1 MFNSKL
7 KNQLQRL
14 QDEIDALQRAQA
26 ARTHEMLE
34 ITVDRNLLIT
44 AVNRNFARW
53 VGREQSQLL
62 GQSLASIA
70 PSYVKE
76 LPCFKDFQQAMST
89 GTGVSD
95 EYRYITADGRMV
107 WMRAAWCPVKSA
119 AGAVTH
125 MSAYGTDV
133 TASIDKAR
141 ENDEF
146 IKALYRSTAVIE
158 FELDG
163 TIVAANDNFLR
174 TVNYSLAEIV
184 GKHHRIF
191 CEPNYVNSPAYQQLW
206 RSLNEGQFVAERFL
220 RFDKSGRELWL
231 EASYNPVRDTRGQ
244 LYKIVKFAVD
254 ISEQVK
260 HEQEV
265 SAAAGVAYDVSRKT
279 DDSARRGAVAV
290 KDTVETMNRIVSQV
304 STASAGVEALGQQS
318 QLITSIVS
326 TIGGIAQQTNL
337 LALNAA
343 IEAARA
349 GEQGR
354 GFAVVADEVRKLAGR
369 TSAATQEIVE
379 VVQKNNTLVEA
390 AVVSMGESTHQ
401 AEIGLALA
409 SQAGH
414 VITEIQSGAQEVVTA
429 VGRFSSQI
437 AGQSHP

>member
-1 MFNSKL
+1 M
-7 KNQLQRL
+7 
-14 QDEIDALQRAQA
+14 
-26 ARTHEMLE
+26 
-34 ITVDRNLLIT
+34 
-44 AVNRNFARW
+44 
-53 VGREQSQLL
+53 
-62 GQSLASIA
+62 
-70 PSYVKE
+70 
-76 LPCFKDFQQAMST
+76 
-89 GTGVSD
+89 
-95 EYRYITADGRMV
+95 
-107 WMRAAWCPVKSA
+107 
-119 AGAVTH
+119 
-125 MSAYGTDV
+125 
-133 TASIDKAR
+133 
-141 ENDEF
+141 
-146 IKALYRSTAVIE
+146 
-158 FELDG
+158 
-163 TIVAANDNFLR
+163 
-174 TVNYSLAEIV
+174 NYSLAEIV

-191 CEPNYVNSPAYQQLW
+191 CDPNYVNSPAYQQLW

-244 LYKIVKFAVD
+244 LYKIVKFAID

>member
-14 QDEIDALQRAQA
+14 QDEIDGLQRAQA

-191 CEPNYVNSPAYQQLW
+191 CDPNYVNSPAYQQLW

-326 TIGGIAQQTNL
+326 TIGDIAQQTNL

>member
-191 CEPNYVNSPAYQQLW
+191 CDPNYVNSPAYQQLW

-437 AGQSHP
+437 AGQSHL

>member
-191 CEPNYVNSPAYQQLW
+191 CDPNYVNSPAYQQLW

-244 LYKIVKFAVD
+244 LYKIVKFAID

>member
-191 CEPNYVNSPAYQQLW
+191 CDPNYVNSPAYEQLW